1 MQANHA
7 MEKRIELSWIELNDS
22 EMELNVARDTESVL
36 LEAR

>member
-7 MEKRIELSWIELNDS
+7 MEKRIELNDS
-22 EMELNVARDTESVL
+22 EMESNVARDTESVL